1 MTFSEQEWT
10 FSEQN
15 PQGDV
20 WIQASLFVKV
30 TCSEQNPQG
39 KTMAVQVGDALAVRV
54 QPELEEQD
62 NGTIE
67 GSVTMSR
74 ALAVSAHGLTLNESR
89 VMMLACRC
97 IDPRKSPY
105 VYARDGYVKVRVT
118 SDEFAQLADMAGED
132 GRTPTAAYEGLK
144 AACDKLFERRA
155 SWRDG
160 KKQIRLAWVWK
171 STYHDGEGWAEICF
185 SPDMTRHLFML
196 GEKFVRYRLEMARG
210 LRSLY
215 SANLLRL
222 LMTQKDTGFLAI
234 TLDDFRQAMEVPES
248 YRFADIKRRVIS
260 IAIKELQEKADLI
273 IQCKEIKR
281 ERSVHSLRFTFV
293 KNPQQSLPI

>member
-1 MTFSEQEWT
+1 M
-10 FSEQN
+10 
-15 PQGDV
+15 
-20 WIQASLFVKV
+20 
-30 TCSEQNPQG
+30 TCSEHYPQG
-39 KTMAVQVGDALAVRV
+39 GFMSVQVADALTVRH
-54 QPELEEQD
+54 QPEPESSPD
-62 NGTIE
+62 DGIG

-74 ALAVSAHGLTLNESR
+74 ALAVSAHGLTLNEAR
-89 VMMLACRC
+89 VMMLACRL

-105 VYARDGYVKVRVT
+105 AYAKDGYVKVRVT
-118 SDEFAQLADMAGED
+118 ADEFAQLADMAGED

-155 SWRDG
+155 SWREG

-171 STYHDGEGWAEICF
+171 STYHDGEGWAEVCF

-234 TLDDFRQAMEVPES
+234 TLEDFRQAMEIPES
-248 YRFADIKRRVIS
+248 YLYGEVKRRVIS
-260 IAIKELQEKADLI
+260 VAIKELQEKAELI
-273 IQCKEIKR
+273 IQCQEFKR
-281 ERSVHSLRFTFV
+281 GRSVHSLRFTFIQS
-293 KNPQQSLPI
+293 PQQSLPI

>member
-1 MTFSEQEWT
+1 
-10 FSEQN
+10 
-15 PQGDV
+15 
-20 WIQASLFVKV
+20 
-30 TCSEQNPQG
+30 
-39 KTMAVQVGDALAVRV
+39 MAVQVGDVLAVRI
-54 QPELEEQD
+54 QPEPEEQAD
-62 NGTIE
+62 DAIG

-74 ALAVSAHGLTLNESR
+74 ALAVSAHGLTLNEAR
-89 VMMLACRC
+89 LMMLACRL

-105 VYARDGYVKVRVT
+105 AYAKDGYVKVRVT
-118 SDEFAQLADMAGED
+118 ADEFAQLADMAGED

-155 SWRDG
+155 SWREG

-171 STYHDGEGWAEICF
+171 STYHDGEGWAEVCF

-234 TLDDFRQAMEVPES
+234 TLEDFRQAMEVPDS
-248 YRFADIKRRVIS
+248 YRFSDIKRYAILPP
-260 IAIKELQEKADLI
+260 IKELQEKAGLA
-273 IQCKEIKR
+273 IQCQEFKR
-281 ERSVHSLRFTFV
+281 GRSVHSLRFTFIQ
-293 KNPQQSLPI
+293 NSQGDFFNA